1 VHTCLTHYYLLSGED
16 QPECAHCKCPLTV
29 KHLLLECAA
38 FNNIRLNFTVSA
50 MKELFDTVDMRH
62 IINFIKDI
70 SIFIIVFNLLV
81 SFQLQSFDITN
92 FF

>member
-1 VHTCLTHYYLLSGED
+1 
-16 QPECAHCKCPLTV
+16 
-29 KHLLLECAA
+29 
-38 FNNIRLNFTVSA
+38 